1 MHKTAKFE
9 LGAVQKRA
17 NLVNLEKYNYV
28 TLAFSCKNRLR
39 HSRERTLQNLGY
51 RYTGIPV

>member
-9 LGAVQKRA
+9 YGAVQKRA